1 MPNYSD
7 GEPDAPAIASS
18 DVLSRRKI
26 LKPKGRL
33 GSNTTGA
40 SSNAFGAIN
49 KPPQS
54 IFSFGG
60 SGNNAASG
68 ITPSQPAQ
76 SSNPFNFANK
86 PESNTVNTAS
96 VDKDNKIK
104 ALNENFIQAITKLN
118 VPNTIAD
125 FTPIA
130 QKYIDYYKSILKNE
144 TFLEIASKE
153 VKEPVQPP
161 QQVHFNSSQVM

>member
-1 MPNYSD
+1 MAKRVADEQITKDGMPNYSD

-130 QKYIDYYKSILKNE
+130 QKYIDYYKSILKMR
-144 TFLEIASKE
+144 LSWKLHL
-153 VKEPVQPP
+153 KK
-161 QQVHFNSSQVM
+161 